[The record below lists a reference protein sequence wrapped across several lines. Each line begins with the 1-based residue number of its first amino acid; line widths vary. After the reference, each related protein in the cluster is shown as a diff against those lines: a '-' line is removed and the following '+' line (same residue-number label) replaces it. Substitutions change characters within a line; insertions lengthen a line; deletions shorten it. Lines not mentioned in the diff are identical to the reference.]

1 MSELAK
7 NNKTVTVKQLKKYL
21 QKHYPNRQVAEIYL
35 EVLQNFEDN
44 ELVPDLILENLLL
57 DEQDFR
63 VDA

>member
-7 NNKTVTVKQLKKYL
+7 NNKTVKVKQLKKYL
-21 QKHYPNRQVAEIYL
+21 EEKYPNRQVAVIYL
-35 EVLQNFEDN
+35 EVLQNFDDE

-57 DEQDFR
+57 SEDDFR

>member
-7 NNKTVTVKQLKKYL
+7 NNKTVKVKQLRKFLKE
-21 QKHYPNRQVAEIYL
+21 KYPNKQVAEIYL
-35 EVLQNFEDN
+35 EVLENFEDD

-57 DEQDFR
+57 DEEDFR

>member
-7 NNKTVTVKQLKKYL
+7 NNKSVIVKQLKKYL
-21 QKHYPNRQVAEIYL
+21 REKYPNRQVALIYL
-35 EVLQNFEDN
+35 EVLENFDEN

-57 DEQDFR
+57 DEEDFR

>member
-7 NNKTVTVKQLKKYL
+7 NNKTVKVKQLKKFL
-21 QKHYPNRQVAEIYL
+21 QEKYPNKQVAEIYL
-35 EVLQNFEDN
+35 EVLENFEDE

-57 DEQDFR
+57 DEEDFR